1 MKGRGRAPPRDT
13 PGHTTLYVPL
23 HTYYSAP
30 LQTLP
35 GRWTHCTLQYLP
47 GRRYSNGRWH
57 WRRRLKAAVAAR
69 GGTRRR
75 RVRRRRRRGWRRGG
89 RGGGGEE
96 EEEREEEGGKGK
108 EEGGGGGLEQVASAR
123 GVGVGVGTVAGSS
136 SSAAA
141 GAGPSVATS
150 GKHSLPTLQWSS
162 PKPRWAG
169 SAWPCARMADLSTRA
184 PPFFA
189 PPPPQKAI
197 CAVRRLAR
205 RRRRK
210 FAASRQ
216 PAGFQE
222 EIRPPCTRPP
232 ALSRLA
238 STASCAA

>member
-1 MKGRGRAPPRDT
+1 MA
-13 PGHTTLYVPL
+13 
-23 HTYYSAP
+23 SAA
-30 LQTLP
+30 Q
-35 GRWTHCTLQYLP
+35 GGC
-47 GRRYSNGRWH
+47 GGSRRH
-57 WRRRLKAAVAAR
+57 EAAR
-69 GGTRRR
+69 
-75 RVRRRRRRGWRRGG
+75 VRQRRRRGWRRGG

-169 SAWPCARMADLSTRA
+169 SAWPCAHMADLSTRA

-189 PPPPQKAI
+189 PPPAESY
-197 CAVRRLAR
+197 L
-205 RRRRK
+205 RRK
-210 FAASRQ
+210 APCPPQAPKKCSISPASR
-216 PAGFQE
+216 FS
-222 EIRPPCTRPP
+222 IRN
-232 ALSRLA
+232 
-238 STASCAA
+238 

>member
-75 RVRRRRRRGWRRGG
+75 GYGSGDDEGG
-89 RGGGGEE
+89 DEAAEE
-96 EEEREEEGGKGK
+96 EEERRKRRERRKEEGGKGK

-169 SAWPCARMADLSTRA
+169 SAWPCAHMADLSTRA

-189 PPPPQKAI
+189 PPSPRKAI

-210 FAASRQ
+210 NAASRQ
-216 PAGFQE
+216 PADFQ
-222 EIRPPCTRPP
+222 
-232 ALSRLA
+232 
-238 STASCAA
+238 